1 MSLTQNEEDRAVTR
15 LGYMIVDAATF
26 RDARTML
33 EEAEQAYLI
42 AAKVESAPKGD
53 GK

>member
-15 LGYMIVDAATF
+15 LGYMIVDATTF

-33 EEAEQAYLI
+33 DAAEQSWVI